1 MHLLWVGAPVA
12 RSGYAPKGFMCNDGY
27 AVVLEFKSS
36 ASELG
41 ACGAWEVGGGVR
53 CWGQGRLGMGSVGA
67 WRGL

>member
-36 ASELG
+36 ASERG
-41 ACGAWEVGGGVR
+41 ACGAWEVGGEEGGGV
-53 CWGQGRLGMGSVGA
+53 GD
-67 WRGL
+67 RGG